1 MTAKPWT
8 CCCGSLYPGL
18 KQALRDESHGVP
30 GPALL
35 HAQSYL
41 EESGQQSLS
50 VQPMEQST
58 QAPFEF

>member
-8 CCCGSLYPGL
+8 CRCGSLCPGL
-18 KQALRDESHGVP
+18 KRALGDESHGVP

-50 VQPMEQST
+50 VQCTEHSP